1 MTIKTKTRR
10 SWRRAGRCLG
20 LILGLMWL
28 AGCTTVPEAPRGIS
42 YDEFQEKMKVLRVNQ
57 QEAIKLNEECDR
69 QVRIGMT
76 ASQVVALKACK
87 NHLHDGQLM
96 SWNTLVTAAGRSN
109 QVRWG
114 EGYLYFENYV
124 LVAIQ
129 R

>member
-42 YDEFQEKMKVLRVNQ
+42 YDEFQENLKVLRVDQ

-76 ASQVVALKACK
+76 TSQVVALKACK
-87 NHLHDGQLM
+87 NHLYDGQLIG
-96 SWNTLVTAAGRSN
+96 WNTLVTAAGRSN

-114 EGYLYFENYV
+114 DGYLYFENYV